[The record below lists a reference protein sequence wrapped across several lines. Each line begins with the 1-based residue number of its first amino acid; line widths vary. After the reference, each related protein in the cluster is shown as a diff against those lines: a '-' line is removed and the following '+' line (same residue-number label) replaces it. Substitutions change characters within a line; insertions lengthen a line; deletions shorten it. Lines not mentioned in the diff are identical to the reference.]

1 MHAMSPLL
9 ERASGDA
16 SIDRSVQ
23 NWNYACQS
31 LCIIGMTVFFGLRM
45 YTRVFILSGL
55 GKEDC
60 ELNCYTQPEKY

>member
-1 MHAMSPLL
+1 MLSLL

-31 LCIIGMTVFFGLRM
+31 LCIIAMTVFFGLRM
-45 YTRVFILSGL
+45 YTRVFILSGF